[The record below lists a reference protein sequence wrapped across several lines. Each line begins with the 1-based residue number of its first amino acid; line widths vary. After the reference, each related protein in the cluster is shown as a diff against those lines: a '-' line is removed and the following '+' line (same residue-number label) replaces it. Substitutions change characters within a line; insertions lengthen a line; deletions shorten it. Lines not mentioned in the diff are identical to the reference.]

1 MPCAAMAHPTK
12 YVEEQELQEAAE
24 FSNTLSLLD
33 YIMLGQEKT
42 LARLRWP
49 KRL

>member
-12 YVEEQELQEAAE
+12 YVEEQELQEVAE
-24 FSNTLSLLD
+24 FNF
-33 YIMLGQEKT
+33 K
-42 LARLRWP
+42 LAWLHNAGSGKDIGWP